1 MGYSCIKQKDGSDCG
16 AAVLATVALHYDMK
30 IGLQRMR
37 DLAGT
42 DKVGTTLKGIVTG
55 AEKIGFSARAVK
67 GPYEALSE
75 IPLPAV
81 MHWKMEEGFGHFV
94 VLHKITKD
102 KLIIADPG
110 QGLREMT
117 PEEFQKLWTS
127 YVVLLVPDENFNPDK
142 EKHTAQKPLG
152 RFIQL
157 LIPQKGFLAEAFFCA
172 ILFTLLGLSTS
183 YFLQHLMD
191 SVLPQGESQLLNALG
206 IGMII
211 LLVFRS
217 LLGVLRQ
224 YLLVHVSRKIDLNLI
239 SGYSHHIMRQPMK
252 FFEMRQVGEIL
263 SRVNDAANIREAI
276 SGTTLTM
283 IVDATLVIISMVVM
297 FIYDTNLAWVAC
309 AFIPVFLIAVWAHH
323 PPTRRLS
330 RNVMESSANLQSHLV
345 ENISGAD
352 TTKAFGAE
360 KRRGD
365 EADDR
370 LVKVVQSIF
379 RLQKLNVSMST
390 IGMFITGA
398 AGIVI
403 LWVGGHRVIDRAL
416 TIGELMFFYSL
427 LGYMLDPLQRLSTV
441 NLSIQD
447 ALVAV
452 DRVGEIM
459 DMESEKL
466 HEDTK
471 ADITEIKEGM
481 ELRDT
486 HFAYGS
492 RAEVLKKVNI
502 KIPVGKTIAIVG
514 ESGCGKST
522 LLKLLPRFY
531 DPTKGQVILD
541 GTDLRDIRLSSLR
554 SKVGLVSQDT
564 FLFTGSIQ
572 ENIAFG
578 RTDATM
584 DEVTAAAKSAGLAKF
599 INELPE
605 RYETLLGERGANFSG
620 GQRQRLAIARVL
632 LTRPEIIV
640 FDEATSHLDTE
651 TELVIQKSIEENL
664 KGRTIVMVAH
674 RLSTICNADLIYVM
688 HEGEIVEQ
696 GTHSELLKVGG
707 RYSKLWR
714 VQANDVIETRFR
726 ILDPEKRRS
735 TDE

>member
-1 MGYSCIKQKDGSDCG
+1 
-16 AAVLATVALHYDMK
+16 
-30 IGLQRMR
+30 
-37 DLAGT
+37 
-42 DKVGTTLKGIVTG
+42 
-55 AEKIGFSARAVK
+55 
-67 GPYEALSE
+67 
-75 IPLPAV
+75 
-81 MHWKMEEGFGHFV
+81 
-94 VLHKITKD
+94 
-102 KLIIADPG
+102 
-110 QGLREMT
+110 
-117 PEEFQKLWTS
+117 
-127 YVVLLVPDENFNPDK
+127 
-142 EKHTAQKPLG
+142 
-152 RFIQL
+152 
-157 LIPQKGFLAEAFFCA
+157 
-172 ILFTLLGLSTS
+172 
-183 YFLQHLMD
+183 
-191 SVLPQGESQLLNALG
+191 
-206 IGMII
+206 
-211 LLVFRS
+211 
-217 LLGVLRQ
+217 
-224 YLLVHVSRKIDLNLI
+224 IDLNLI